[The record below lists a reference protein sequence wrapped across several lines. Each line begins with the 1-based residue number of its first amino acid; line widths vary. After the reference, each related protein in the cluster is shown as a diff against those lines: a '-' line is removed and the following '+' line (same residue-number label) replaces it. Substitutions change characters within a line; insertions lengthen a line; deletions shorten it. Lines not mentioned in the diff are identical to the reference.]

1 MSEFHHHHPHSHH
14 EHREHRGRGGRRHGR
29 GRGGRAGRGDLKNVI
44 LSLLAE
50 QPMHG
55 YQIIATIAER
65 TEQRWTPSAGAI
77 YPRLAMLED
86 EGLITITVDNGRKM
100 ATLTDL
106 GRETVDKRTEDGDIL
121 DAYRDPEQPGGPHS
135 ERRAAFRRL
144 KEAVRGTD
152 DDNTERIV
160 EILQEA
166 TDKIE
171 AL

>member
-1 MSEFHHHHPHSHH
+1 MSEFHHHHHPHH
-14 EHREHRGRGGRRHGR
+14 EHRGHGRRSHGR

-55 YQIIATIAER
+55 YQIISTIAER

-86 EGLITITVDNGRKM
+86 EGLITITVNDGRKL
-100 ATLTDL
+100 ATLTDR
-106 GRETVDKRTEDGDIL
+106 GQESVDKRADDGDIL
-121 DAYRDPEQPGGPHS
+121 DAYRDPEQPGGPHG

-144 KEAVRGTD
+144 KEAVRGAD

>member
-1 MSEFHHHHPHSHH
+1 MSEFHHHHHPHH
-14 EHREHRGRGGRRHGR
+14 EHRGHGRRGHGR

-55 YQIIATIAER
+55 YQIISTIAER

-86 EGLITITVDNGRKM
+86 EGLITITVNDGRKL
-100 ATLTDL
+100 ATLTDR
-106 GRETVDKRTEDGDIL
+106 GQESVDKRADDGDIL
-121 DAYRDPEQPGGPHS
+121 DAYRDPEQPGGPHG

-144 KEAVRGTD
+144 KEAVRGAD